1 MSVSLVKLRIATF
14 IPDAW
19 ISSARASAN
28 QRIEFRG
35 DDREFTPYACHTGH
49 SRVAQEVVVDFG
61 RETVTAH
68 PETGPSME
76 RVTAPDGS
84 VTVRTATAPTD
95 GITCTDITWDDDGGR
110 FTTAASVSNPL
121 DEAAPPVDFVFEV
134 RVSSDGTVDFAG
146 RHDGFPCFEAYKQ
159 IGFDSFEPIY
169 TYDYRNTDASPKTL
183 ADPMDQTVNR
193 TV

>member
-1 MSVSLVKLRIATF
+1 MGVSIVKLRIAIF

-19 ISSARASAN
+19 ISSTRASAD

-35 DDREFTPYACHTGH
+35 DDREFTPYTCHTGH

-61 RETVTAH
+61 RKTMTTH

-95 GITCTDITWDDDGGR
+95 GITCTDITWDDDGVE

-121 DEAAPPVDFVFEV
+121 DEAASPVDFVFDV
-134 RVSSDGTVDFAG
+134 RVAIDGTVDFTG

-159 IGFDSFEPIY
+159 IGFDSFEPVY
-169 TYDYRNTDASPKTL
+169 TYDYRNTDASPKKLT
-183 ADPMDQTVNR
+183 DPMDQTVDR

>member
-1 MSVSLVKLRIATF
+1 MDVSLVKLRIATF

-19 ISSARASAN
+19 ISSARASAD

-35 DDREFTPYACHTGH
+35 DDREFSPYACHTGH

-68 PETGPSME
+68 PETGPSLE
-76 RVTAPDGS
+76 RTTASDGT
-84 VTVRTATAPTD
+84 VTVQTATASTD
-95 GITCTDITWDDDGGR
+95 GITCTDIMWDDVGVQ

-121 DEAAPPVDFVFEV
+121 DETAPPVDFVFEV
-134 RVSSDGTVDFAG
+134 RVSMDGTVDFTG

-159 IGFDSFEPIY
+159 IGFDTFEPVY
-169 TYDYRNTDASPKTL
+169 TYDYREADASPKEL
-183 ADPMDQTVNR
+183 ADPMDQTVER